1 MLPNVQAAFSQ
12 NVFIKEGKMARLK
25 SRLKK
30 WDLDAVIKG
39 NWEQWLS
46 VGRYREEGIRTQIAV
61 VGAWGRKTNL
71 LWLGRWKGD
80 NYGQ

>member
-1 MLPNVQAAFSQ
+1 
-12 NVFIKEGKMARLK
+12 MARLK

-80 NYGQ
+80 NYGQQKSEVLGLWQTRKIAQSTI